1 VQAVIREMP
10 KHWLEERQNSD
21 ASRWDEMWNGVL
33 HMAPMPNTVHQYFVR
48 DLMLLLQLRWG
59 KPNGGQVV
67 HDVNLTT
74 LEDAANW
81 TNNFRAPDLVLL
93 SADRLKYDRNEYISG
108 PPLVC
113 VEVHSPNDE
122 AYEKLPFYAGLGVPE
137 VWIIH
142 RDTKKPEVF
151 VLENGEC
158 KTRSADADG
167 WMRSDAVGLKMKAA
181 DGKLWVLFDGDREH
195 VVLPD

>member
-10 KHWLEERQNSD
+10 KHWLEERRKSE
-21 ASRWDEMWNGVL
+21 ASCRDEMWSGVL
-33 HMAPMPNTVHQYFVR
+33 HMAPMPNLFHQEFVG
-48 DLMLLLQLRWG
+48 LFEELLRARWAR
-59 KPNGGQVV
+59 PNGGKVY
-67 HDVNLTT
+67 HEVNLTT
-74 LEDAANW
+74 PEDEADW
-81 TNNFRAPDLVLL
+81 TNNYRVPDIVLL
-93 SADRLKYDRNEYISG
+93 SADRLQYRRGDYIAG

>member
-10 KHWLEERQNSD
+10 KHWLEERRKSE
-21 ASRWDEMWNGVL
+21 ASCRDEMWSGVL
-33 HMAPMPNTVHQYFVR
+33 HMAPMPNLFHQEFVG
-48 DLMLLLQLRWG
+48 LFEELLRARWAR
-59 KPNGGQVV
+59 PNGGKVY
-67 HDVNLTT
+67 HEVNLTT
-74 LEDAANW
+74 PEDEADW
-81 TNNFRAPDLVLL
+81 TNNYRVPDIVLL
-93 SADRLKYDRNEYISG
+93 SADRLQYRRGDYIAG

-113 VEVHSPNDE
+113 VEIHSPNDE

-151 VLENGEC
+151 ALESGEY

-167 WMRSDAVGLKMKAA
+167 WTRSDAVGLRMKDV
-181 DGKLWVLFDGDREH
+181 DGKLWVLFEGDGEH
-195 VVLPD
+195 VALPD

>member
-10 KHWLEERQNSD
+10 KHWLEERRKSE
-21 ASRWDEMWNGVL
+21 ASCRDEMWSGVL
-33 HMAPMPNTVHQYFVR
+33 HMAPMPNLFHQEFVG
-48 DLMLLLQLRWG
+48 LFEELLRARWAR
-59 KPNGGQVV
+59 PNGGKVY
-67 HDVNLTT
+67 HEVNLTT
-74 LEDAANW
+74 PEDEADW
-81 TNNFRAPDLVLL
+81 TNNYRVPDIVLL
-93 SADRLKYDRNEYISG
+93 SADRLQYRRGDYIAG

-158 KTRSADADG
+158 KTRSADAEG